1 LKISQKLG
9 VLIILSILLASFKS
23 YSQPQWKFHIAFED
37 ATGAKDTIWWI
48 WDSTATS
55 GLDTA
60 LGEVIPQLNHNAF
73 NVYIFNTNSDTTKT
87 EALPYAYFPN
97 HSAIVYAIN
106 YQYPI
111 IIRWDSSLFHSSFLP
126 ATSNNFINVAR
137 ISNDYFFFVNNNPP
151 PPLSNEFD
159 MLLDNSAYAPAYFWG
174 SQSQFP
180 MVFGTTWFPLGIKSN
195 SRIKNNNK
203 IFPNPTNNFLT
214 IQNVDLIKHIEI
226 VSLEGFIL
234 KTINYL
240 QPIYETNIDI
250 SNLAS
255 GFYLIKIITKLN
267 TSTYEK
273 ISKTN

>member
-1 LKISQKLG
+1 MLFRS
-9 VLIILSILLASFKS
+9 
-23 YSQPQWKFHIAFED
+23 
-37 ATGAKDTIWWI
+37 

-55 GLDTA
+55 GVDTA
-60 LGEVIPQLNHNAF
+60 LGEGAVQLNHSVF
-73 NVYIFNTNSDTTKT
+73 NVYIGNPNADTTKT
-87 EALPYAYFPN
+87 EALPYLYFPS

-111 IIRWDSSLFHSSFLP
+111 TIRWDSSLFHSSFLP

-159 MLLDNSAYAPAYFWG
+159 MLLDNSAYAPAYNWG

-180 MVFGTTWFPLGIKSN
+180 MVFGTTWHPLVIKSPY
-195 SRIKNNNK
+195 RIKNNNK
-203 IFPNPTNNFLT
+203 IFPNPTSNF
-214 IQNVDLIKHIEI
+214 INVQNVDLIKHIEI

-234 KTINYL
+234 KTINYM

-250 SNLAS
+250 SNLVS
-255 GFYLIKIITKLN
+255 GFYFVKIINKLN